1 MNVIDVA
8 TGTDVLPSTL
18 AANTIYVLDSG
29 NHITSQT
36 INLNTCSA
44 IVGKDKANL
53 YGSQQ
58 IANAM
63 LYASSKR
70 QIIIDDIK
78 LDGKDNG
85 Q

>member
-1 MNVIDVA
+1 MDVIVVA
-8 TGTDVLPSTL
+8 TGTDVVPSTL

-29 NHITSQT
+29 NHITSQA

-63 LYASSKR
+63 LYASSK
-70 QIIIDDIK
+70 QNIIIDNLKI
-78 LDGKDNG
+78 DGKGDG
-85 Q
+85 L